1 MNAMGMTPR
10 MTPDIPSRPPTS
22 QRPYI
27 LTRSLHA
34 LPRMAVGAVHLPH
47 VAEVHRVLELVL
59 GHLEHRRSRLGL
71 AQDVVA
77 DVAVLGDGLA
87 IRGDMLESILTPS
100 KVVAENYRNVQ
111 VVTKDGRVIVG
122 RVVVEGDFRS
132 QTLRILTDPLRPTS
146 VVEIDKRELE
156 EFRLTETSP
165 MPQSLVD
172 GFQPAEILDLL
183 AYLEQGTR

>member
-87 IRGDMLESILTPS
+87 IRGDMLV
-100 KVVAENYRNVQ
+100 VVAAEAALEVEVAD
-111 VVTKDGRVIVG
+111 VVRV
-122 RVVVEGDFRS
+122 RA
-132 QTLRILTDPLRPTS
+132 P
-146 VVEIDKRELE
+146 
-156 EFRLTETSP
+156 
-165 MPQSLVD
+165 VD
-172 GFQPAEILDLL
+172 AH
-183 AYLEQGTR
+183 